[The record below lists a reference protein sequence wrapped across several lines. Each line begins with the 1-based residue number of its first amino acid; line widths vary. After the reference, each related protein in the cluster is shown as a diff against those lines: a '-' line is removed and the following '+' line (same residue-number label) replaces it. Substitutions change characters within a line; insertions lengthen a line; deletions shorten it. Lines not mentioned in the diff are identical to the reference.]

1 MDIATGACHFSDEF
15 FRICGYEPGGFPA
28 TAESSMQL
36 IHPDD
41 LPTAAAQVAAAID
54 QGIPYQIEKR
64 IVRPDGSIRW
74 VYSMGEITHNNQQQ
88 PAKLIGA
95 FLDITERKQA
105 EDEIRTLNRNL
116 EQRNE
121 ELQDLNRELETFGY
135 AIAHHLRSPLWTARL
150 CAEAIREDNAHQM
163 DRTSLELLQ
172 TIENTIERM
181 NQTIERLLLMAALT
195 REHLA
200 SEPVNL
206 SAMAREIAQEL
217 CHREPARQVS
227 FVIEPNMVVVGDER
241 LLHMLLEN
249 LLENAWKY
257 TSKRATAEIS
267 FARQQ
272 QPDSAAQV
280 YVVRDNG
287 AGFDQARAA
296 DSFRAFQRLH
306 ANSDFPG
313 TGIGLAMVR
322 RIVHLHGGHI
332 WAESARDQ
340 GAAFFFTLE

>member
-74 VYSMGEITHNNQQQ
+74 VYSVGDITRDDQQSTR
-88 PAKLIGA
+88 LIGA

-105 EDEIRTLNRNL
+105 EEEIHSLNRSL

-150 CAEAIREDNAHQM
+150 CAEAIREDNADQM
-163 DRTSLELLQ
+163 DTSSLELLQ
-172 TIENTIERM
+172 TIESTIERM

-206 SAMAREIAQEL
+206 SAIAHEIVHEL
-217 CHREPARQVS
+217 CHREPARQVM
-227 FVIEPNMVVVGDER
+227 FRIDPDMVVVGDER

-249 LLENAWKY
+249 LMENAWKY

-267 FARQQ
+267 FTT
-272 QPDSAAQV
+272 QPDSEARV

-332 WAESARDQ
+332 WARAARDQ